1 MHKKLLLVHCFL
13 FCSSLVAGESS
24 SNIIQTNH
32 PDVYLKNIKC
42 DDTNSRITFN
52 VVNKSD
58 KHVWQ
63 INMVLIDP
71 SGDPIAQEKLS
82 LKYGYYINPQSGYA
96 GSIYLK
102 NCKALELTHKLSFT
116 VDKTRYPWLRILIK
130 KLQFLYP
137 ILALAVLL
145 ISLIYVPTTSC
156 DTYNGNTECYDG
168 GYRIFTEL
176 GKEQS
181 DKYNYDSITLKTD
194 VYIIQII
201 CTLVTLYGI
210 YLIISR
216 RK

>member
-1 MHKKLLLVHCFL
+1 M
-13 FCSSLVAGESS
+13 
-24 SNIIQTNH
+24 
-32 PDVYLKNIKC
+32 
-42 DDTNSRITFN
+42 
-52 VVNKSD
+52 
-58 KHVWQ
+58 
-63 INMVLIDP
+63 
-71 SGDPIAQEKLS
+71 
-82 LKYGYYINPQSGYA
+82 
-96 GSIYLK
+96 
-102 NCKALELTHKLSFT
+102 
-116 VDKTRYPWLRILIK
+116 IK